1 MDELSVIGSQSVPV
15 PRSAREAVG
24 STLTLMRT
32 EGGGRAGAGRRQ
44 GFTAELV
51 LRTISH
57 WWKVAL
63 PIGVILGCA
72 AGAVVWYS
80 VPPRYSASAWLQ
92 ISGSTPMVAFNLPD
106 SQDRTGGFV
115 QTQIELMKSPIVLA
129 PVLSKPEVAQVP
141 EIAREPDKVR
151 WLGQSLIV
159 RQVGRSDLYTVSF
172 VCSDPT
178 DSAAV
183 VNEVVETY
191 FRHHETRD
199 SARVNTTL
207 RLLEE
212 EKTLREGEVTRLQE
226 RVRELTKEATGRD
239 PFAVMQQPDPFRQ
252 GPLVDLQRRLA
263 DAQVDRQV
271 LLAEVKALE
280 ELLLKQV
287 PSVPQTLI
295 EQELERSEELRV
307 KRESLVLARLQL
319 EELKKVLD
327 EQHYQDHP
335 QYKKKVTEIQERE
348 SVLESAKAAIRQQL
362 SGDVAKTMA
371 MRRADLLA
379 ERRQQLEAMQIRE
392 DLLRA
397 QVDKE
402 RQGVLAG
409 TGNLLTAHF
418 KRAELEQAQRVLDLI
433 TSRLAQIRTE
443 QNAPSRVSKL
453 RGAEPPTAP
462 LPFPYY
468 ILVFASACGLCLPM
482 GVAVLWERMVRR
494 ISEPRHL
501 ESETQLAV
509 VGEVAPL
516 PSRRRRAGSA
526 LPIRVAEDIDL
537 FEESVDTLRTSLLL
551 AEELKGMRV
560 LTVTSAVSHEGKTSV
575 AVSLAVSL
583 ARASGQPTL
592 LIDGDMRSPD
602 VHKLFEVSLEPGLAE
617 VLDGRASLDEAI
629 VTTRSSSVH
638 VLAAGK
644 LSTSPHQLLGN
655 GKIGSLIQEVRA
667 RYRYVVIDTPPVLVA
682 AEALLF
688 TKMAD
693 TCLLCAM
700 RNVTRGDQVRKAC
713 DRVLA
718 SGSRVAGAV
727 LNGVPRGRY
736 EYRRRSYHYPR
747 NPA

>member
-1 MDELSVIGSQSVPV
+1 MDELPVIGNQSVHLARP
-15 PRSAREAVG
+15 AREGGG
-24 STLTLMRT
+24 STLALMRT
-32 EGGGRAGAGRRQ
+32 EGGGRAAGGRGQ

-72 AGAVVWYS
+72 AGAAVWFL
-80 VPPRYSASAWLQ
+80 VKPRWEASAWLE
-92 ISGSTPMVAFNLPD
+92 IRGSAQVVAFELHD
-106 SQDRTGGFV
+106 SQDRAGGFV
-115 QTQIELMKSPIVLA
+115 ATQIELMKSPIVLA
-129 PVLSKPEVAQVP
+129 PVLSKQEIREVP

-159 RQVGRSDLYTVSF
+159 TQVRRSDLYTVSF
-172 VCSDPT
+172 VCSNPA

-183 VNEVVETY
+183 VNEVVEVY
-191 FRHHETRD
+191 FKHQDVRD
-199 SARVNTTL
+199 SARVKATAM
-207 RLLEE
+207 LLEAE
-212 EKTLREGEVTRLQE
+212 RTRREMEVGRLQE
-226 RVRELTKEATGRD
+226 DVRAATKAATGKD
-239 PFAVMQQPDPFRQ
+239 PFAAILEPDPFRQ
-252 GPLVDLQRRLA
+252 GPLVDLQKTLA
-263 DAQVDRQV
+263 NAEVDRRV
-271 LLAEVKALE
+271 LEAEVNALE
-280 ELLLKQV
+280 ELLKKEA
-287 PSVPQTLI
+287 PSVPQSVI
-295 EQELERSEELRV
+295 EEEVEQNQELRA
-307 KRESLVLARLQL
+307 KRNALAAARFQL
-319 EELKKVLD
+319 EELKKVVNS
-327 EQHYQDHP
+327 EDHP
-335 QYKKKVTEIQERE
+335 EYKKKVAEIQEKQ
-348 SVLESAKAAIRQQL
+348 SVLESAKAALRQQV
-362 SGDVAKTMA
+362 SGDVAKTVA
-371 MRRADLLA
+371 MRRIDHLA
-379 ERRQQLEAMQIRE
+379 ERRQHLDAIQIRE
-392 DLLRA
+392 GLLRD
-397 QVDKE
+397 QVKKE
-402 RQGVLAG
+402 KQNVLAG
-409 TGNLLTAHF
+409 TGDMLAANF
-418 KRAELEQAQRVLDLI
+418 KRAELDQAQRVLDLI

-453 RGAEPPTAP
+453 WSAEPPTAP

-468 ILVFASACGLCLPM
+468 LLVFVSACGVCLPM
-482 GVAVLWERMVRR
+482 GAAVLWERMVRR
-494 ISEPRHL
+494 ISEPRQL

-516 PSRRRRAGSA
+516 PSRRRRAGSS

-551 AEELKGMRV
+551 AEDLKGMRV

-602 VHKLFEVSLEPGLAE
+602 VHKLFEVPLEPGLAE

-644 LSTSPHQLLGN
+644 LRTSPHQLLGN
-655 GKIGSLIQEVRA
+655 GKIGSLIQEVRG

-682 AEALLF
+682 AESLLL

-700 RNVTRGDQVRKAC
+700 RNVTRGDQVRKAS